1 LSSDRC
7 LRDIIDDVMVGLD
20 MLEREI
26 GRISRSME
34 RKGQIHNMRYWIE
47 RVRDLMVEMKL
58 RSEALGD
65 CEQV

>member
-1 LSSDRC
+1 VTRERC

-26 GRISRSME
+26 GRLSREIE
-34 RKGQIHNMRYWIE
+34 RKGQVYNMRYWIE
-47 RVRDLMVEMKL
+47 RVRDLMVEMKV

-65 CEQV
+65 CGQA